1 LLAALLLD
9 LTAGRGM
16 SILEYDSDR
25 TSNDLPESR
34 VAENNSAALNDSV
47 GVHSAEGLPNIAD
60 LPAVSTKS

>member
-1 LLAALLLD
+1 
-9 LTAGRGM
+9 M

-47 GVHSAEGLPNIAD
+47 GVYSAEGLPNIAD
-60 LPAVSTKS
+60 LPAVSTES